1 MYILVFQST
10 LKDYWLF
17 SDSSTDEEPNILMS
31 MLAMVFTSTTILQGF
46 FSFHRGKWHNNNSD
60 KRAVTKKG
68 SFMNEIGDQDIA
80 KDTVAHN
87 CYSDLAILDAAV

>member
-1 MYILVFQST
+1 
-10 LKDYWLF
+10 
-17 SDSSTDEEPNILMS
+17 
-31 MLAMVFTSTTILQGF
+31 
-46 FSFHRGKWHNNNSD
+46 
-60 KRAVTKKG
+60 VTKKG